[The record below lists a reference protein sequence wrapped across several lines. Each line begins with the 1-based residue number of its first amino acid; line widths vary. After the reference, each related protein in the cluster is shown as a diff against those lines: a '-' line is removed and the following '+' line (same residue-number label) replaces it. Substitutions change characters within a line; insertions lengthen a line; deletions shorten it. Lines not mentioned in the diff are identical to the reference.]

1 MDTHETRAKSTF
13 LFESAVA
20 RRSIIDKADV
30 RMCHT
35 TMQRCSSSSRG
46 ARHLPESVPSSS
58 TPLAEHVEQKKLLR
72 SCSSTN
78 NARIHAPLVVSS
90 ARSHTRHDAP
100 CVGCVKRRVPILF
113 FGSLWT
119 DHPNLRIIRRGVS
132 PALGVRSA
140 GWVVTGRCRWS
151 LSRQFQAPDL
161 LHRFPA
167 ATAIEGARVFIARGD
182 VQLHAL
188 CFPRGGPKPGL
199 VHQTPG
205 QARATR

>member
-78 NARIHAPLVVSS
+78 SARIHAPIIVSS
-90 ARSHTRHDAP
+90 ARSHTHHDAP
-100 CVGCVKRRVPILF
+100 CVGCVKRRVPVLF
-113 FGSLWT
+113 FCSLMRARQVMISVLWSACASGSFNQAFGSLC
-119 DHPNLRIIRRGVS
+119 VS
-132 PALGVRSA
+132 TRS
-140 GWVVTGRCRWS
+140 V
-151 LSRQFQAPDL
+151 DL
-161 LHRFPA
+161 
-167 ATAIEGARVFIARGD
+167 
-182 VQLHAL
+182 
-188 CFPRGGPKPGL
+188 
-199 VHQTPG
+199 
-205 QARATR
+205 